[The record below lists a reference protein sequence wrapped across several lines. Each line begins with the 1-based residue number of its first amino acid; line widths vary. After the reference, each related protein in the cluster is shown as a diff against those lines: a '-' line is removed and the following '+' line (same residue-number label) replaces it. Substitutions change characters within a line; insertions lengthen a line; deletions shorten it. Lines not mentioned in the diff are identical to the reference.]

1 MKSRMASWRG
11 FLRLSLVSCPIY
23 LSLAISRTRSIRL
36 HQIWR
41 PPAAEE
47 MDDFTD
53 QVRRP
58 DRADRSPPRLDPG
71 DDREEEDQTPRSD
84 SDRAAASRSQ
94 HWRGYEERRGRQRLR
109 IRTRPIRHIHGGGTE
124 GPRRGKFEG
133 DRFGEVRAA
142 LRHRSRLFR
151 QPVLPLS
158 RRPDRGRDAAG
169 DRRGNSR
176 GRGLSGSGGSRSAGA
191 SGW

>member
-1 MKSRMASWRG
+1 MASWRG

-71 DDREEEDQTPRSD
+71 DDQEEEDQT
-84 SDRAAASRSQ
+84 RAATRIALRPHDPST
-94 HWRGYEERRGRQRLR
+94 GEVMKKEEVVKGLR

-176 GRGLSGSGGSRSAGA
+176 GRGFSGSGGSRSAGA